1 MMKYATLINNVPVYA
16 PNPILVNGAY
26 IGNPPGSVYEA
37 EGYKP
42 VVYTE
47 QPGDAPSG
55 YQWSET
61 WAETDNTIMQGWE
74 LAQVPITEDEALTNY
89 SNKLSGKED
98 ENLPAATETLI
109 KLYKEGNVT

>member
-1 MMKYATLINNVPVYA
+1 MRYAKLKDNYPIYA
-16 PNPILVNGAY
+16 PNPIKHNGLWY
-26 IGNPPGSVYEA
+26 GNPPPEVYAA

-42 VVYTE
+42 VQFTE
-47 QPGDAPSG
+47 PPGDAPSG

-61 WAETDNTIMQGWE
+61 WAETDNTIVQGWE

-89 SNKLSGKED
+89 SNTITGAED

-109 KLYKEGNVT
+109 KLYKEGDVT